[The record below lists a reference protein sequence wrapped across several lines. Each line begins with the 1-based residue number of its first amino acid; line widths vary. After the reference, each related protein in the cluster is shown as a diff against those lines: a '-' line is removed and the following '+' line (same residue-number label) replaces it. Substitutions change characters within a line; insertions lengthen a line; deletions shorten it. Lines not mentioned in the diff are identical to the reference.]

1 MLIYSNRIME
11 AKETLRAEMQM
22 GCERCRVHTSVN
34 AARMSACA
42 TLRRTQ
48 SPRRSPKYNSS
59 FMELPARVGKYE
71 LEEFLGGGMSHVYRA
86 RDTVIGRTVAVKILT
101 EAGCQDAEAK
111 ARFLAEARMAGNI
124 SHDNIISIYDFGEDE
139 KQHPFMV
146 MEFLRGEDLRHAIKN
161 GHTGDIRSKL
171 RIALQVAR
179 ALEYIHTQKIVHR
192 DIKPENI
199 HVNGVGL
206 VKLMDFGIA
215 KTEGLAMTRA
225 GFVLGTPYYMAPE
238 QVTGQNITE
247 QVDVYAFGVL
257 LFELLTGAKPIAGD
271 TVERIFYS
279 ILNEPL
285 KLEPLYQAGVPQ
297 AVCDLVAK
305 CTAKS
310 PADRPQG
317 FAPVCAG
324 LERMIATPDAATV
337 MMPDRRD
344 PVPQAPPSPPVPP
357 QAVPRPQAPPT
368 PQALAPQ
375 PAASSRGWLIPAMV
389 AAVLVVGA
397 GLYVA
402 LRPHAAQSA
411 AGVVPAVTPAAAPK
425 TISTSSGDMILIPAG
440 DFEFGESKQLV
451 PLPAFYIDK
460 TEVSNAAYAEFC
472 NASGRPLPKG
482 FPADKPD
489 YPVGNV
495 TILDAHAFAKW
506 AGKRLPT
513 AKEWEKAA
521 RGEDGR
527 AFPWGN
533 QNDAARANVKTGR
546 MQPVSAHPEGASPYG
561 ALQMVGNVW
570 ELIEQLSPP
579 SDEAMENFRIKLNP
593 APRADEPWYQIRGQ
607 SYDDPLAKNVIW
619 ESTTVPARWTAPNI
633 GFRCAKDAHP

>member
-1 MLIYSNRIME
+1 
-11 AKETLRAEMQM
+11 
-22 GCERCRVHTSVN
+22 
-34 AARMSACA
+34 
-42 TLRRTQ
+42 
-48 SPRRSPKYNSS
+48 
-59 FMELPARVGKYE
+59 MELPARVGKYE
-71 LEEFLGGGMSHVYRA
+71 LQEFLGGGMSHVYRA

-146 MEFLRGEDLRHAIKN
+146 MEFLRGEDLRHAIK
-161 GHTGDIRSKL
+161 GGRTGDIRSKL

-179 ALEYIHTQKIVHR
+179 ALEYIHSQKIVHR

-199 HVNGVGL
+199 HVNGAGV

-297 AVCDLVAK
+297 AVCDMVAK
-305 CTAKS
+305 CSAKN

-317 FAPVCAG
+317 FAPVCAA
-324 LERMIATPDAATV
+324 LEQMIATPDAATV
-337 MMPDRRD
+337 MMPERRD
-344 PVPQAPPSPPVPP
+344 PVPQAPPWPPAQGPPAPGLPMPP
-357 QAVPRPQAPPT
+357 QALPT
-368 PQALAPQ
+368 PQALPMPQALPVPQALVPQ
-375 PAASSRGWLIPAMV
+375 PSRGWLIPAMV
-389 AAVLVVGA
+389 AAILVVGV
-397 GLYVA
+397 GLYFA
-402 LRPHAAQSA
+402 LRPHAAEHA
-411 AGVVPAVTPAAAPK
+411 AGVVPAAPAPSPAK
-425 TISTSSGDMILIPAG
+425 TISTSTGDMILIPAG
-440 DFEFGESKQLV
+440 DFEFGETKQQV

-472 NASGRPLPKG
+472 KASGRLLPKG
-482 FPADKPD
+482 FPEDKPD
-489 YPVGNV
+489 YPVANV

-533 QNDAARANVKTGR
+533 QNDPARANLGTGKP
-546 MQPVSAHPEGASPYG
+546 QPVSSHPEGSSPYG

-579 SDEAMENFRIKLNP
+579 SEQALENFRIELKP
-593 APRADEPWYQIRGQ
+593 APLADEPWYQVRGE
-607 SYDDPLAKNVIW
+607 SFKEPLAQNVIW
-619 ESTTVPARWTAPNI
+619 DSTTVPARWKAPNI